1 VRHDWTV
8 LSLATLEGRVK
19 FKITLPPVFEK
30 YLDWELGES
39 TLIKDYKGRFFFC
52 FTFSKEVTIQPAF
65 NNNCT
70 ILGVDLGVNTLAVT
84 SDGEFFGSV
93 KQQRVRW
100 ERLVAELQSKGTRA
114 AKRKL

>member
-1 VRHDWTV
+1 
-8 LSLATLEGRVK
+8 
-19 FKITLPPVFEK
+19 VFEHYIEWK
-30 YLDWELGES
+30 LGES

-52 FTFSKEVTIQPAF
+52 FTFSKEVAIRPTPSDH
-65 NNNCT
+65 CK

-100 ERLVAELQSKGTRA
+100 E
-114 AKRKL
+114 